1 MAQESF
7 ADEARE
13 AIETQ
18 IGELRVQMQ
27 ALTKS
32 LKDNGFDLEQLRDD
46 AGNLVGGATKNLRKA
61 SEYAQDEAK
70 AVARVA
76 RKNPAG
82 VSTALTL
89 AVGLGFAFGYA
100 LCQIQHESHHN
111 RRWWEV

>member
-1 MAQESF
+1 MAQDNF

-13 AIETQ
+13 AIENQ
-18 IGELRVQMQ
+18 IGELRAQMQ
-27 ALTKS
+27 SLTKS
-32 LKDNGFDLEQLRDD
+32 LKDNGFDLDHLRDEASD
-46 AGNLVGGATKNLRKA
+46 MVSGATKNLRKA
-61 SEYAQDEAK
+61 TEYAQDEAK

-100 LCQIQHESHHN
+100 LCQIQHESHHT